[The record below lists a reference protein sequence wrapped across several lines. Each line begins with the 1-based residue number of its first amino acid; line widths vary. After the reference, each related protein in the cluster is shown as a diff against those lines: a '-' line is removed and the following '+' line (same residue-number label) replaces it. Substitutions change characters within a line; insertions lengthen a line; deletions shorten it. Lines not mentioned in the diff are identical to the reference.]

1 MNLSNNNFSGKI
13 PNPSA
18 KFTNFPKIYMSFNH
32 FKGLVPYFL
41 FEVAALHLLCNRFS
55 KLNAICDF
63 NNDSLLSFLDISSN
77 QLFVE
82 LPDCWMGFKELHVLL
97 LANNKLSGKIPIS
110 IGSLTQI
117 KTLHL
122 GNDNLSAQLPSSLKH
137 SET

>member
-18 KFTNFPKIYMSFNH
+18 KFTNCPEIDMSFNH
-32 FKGLVPYFL
+32 FKGPVSHFL
-41 FEVAALHLLCNRFS
+41 FEVAALHLFCNRFS
-55 KLNAICDF
+55 KLNAIRDF
-63 NNDSLLSFLDISSN
+63 NNDSPLSFLDISSN

-82 LPDCWMGFKELHVLL
+82 LPDCWMRFKELQVLL
-97 LANNKLSGKIPIS
+97 LANNELLGKIPIS